1 MQENG
6 KYVCAPV
13 VEKALLES
21 EYIFQGTHV
30 AIQSRPSSLT

>member
-21 EYIFQGTHV
+21 DYIFQGAYKITYPFPPF
-30 AIQSRPSSLT
+30 S